1 MMPMVVRAFSDEFD
15 RGSQN
20 ENAVQTPGESVGVGV
35 GAPAPAVLKTS
46 KKA

>member
-1 MMPMVVRAFSDEFD
+1 MAPMVVGAFSDEFD

-20 ENAVQTPGESVGVGV
+20 ENAVQTPGESLGV
-35 GAPAPAVLKTS
+35 GAPALAVLKTS